1 MPPRDPSQPGG
12 EVGADTNLLLR
23 VASEVGCD
31 SEQLRWHFIGSPRG
45 PCRVWQVR
53 GPRYAAGVIVKQF
66 RNERAFQQE
75 RHAYQRWLPQLPEE
89 TATLLAVCD
98 APVRAL
104 VLAQVPGEPLAQAP
118 VTAELERAAHRRAGY
133 FLRAL
138 HAVPEPDHDPVS
150 LGQAVQLRH
159 AAWLARVRPA
169 VGDEEHALLR
179 EQAALADP
187 ALFAGVRRV
196 PCHRDFT
203 PGNWLVSG
211 PVIEGQ
217 IARLDGFFVVDFEHA
232 HLDCPLFDIVKLWTD
247 LWGERPDL
255 EAAFFAGYGR
265 ALGALE
271 LKQLRVLAAMHAMAT
286 VAWAH
291 EHADLHFQ
299 ALGQRALRRVLAS
312 ASAC

>member
-1 MPPRDPSQPGG
+1 MPPRDPLQPGRAS
-12 EVGADTNLLLR
+12 EVGADANLLQR
-23 VASEVGCD
+23 VAREVGCD
-31 SEQLRWHFIGSPRG
+31 SEQLRWRFIGSPRG
-45 PCRVWQVR
+45 PCRVWQVS
-53 GPRYAAGVIVKQF
+53 GTSDAGGVIVKQF
-66 RNERAFQQE
+66 GSDRAFQQE

-89 TATLLAVCD
+89 TASLLAVCD

-118 VTAELERAAHRRAGY
+118 VTAGLERAAHKRAGY

-138 HAVPEPDHDPVS
+138 HAVLEPDHDPVP

-169 VGDEEHALLR
+169 VSADEYAQLCER
-179 EQAALADP
+179 AAPVDP
-187 ALFAGVRRV
+187 ELFAGVRRV

-211 PVIEGQ
+211 PVIDGHIAGQ
-217 IARLDGFFVVDFEHA
+217 GGFFVVDFEHA

-247 LWGERPDL
+247 VWGERPDL

-265 ALGALE
+265 ALGAVE
-271 LKQLRVLAAMHAMAT
+271 QQQLRVLAAMHAMAT

-299 ALGQRALRRVLAS
+299 ALGQRALRRVLG
-312 ASAC
+312 